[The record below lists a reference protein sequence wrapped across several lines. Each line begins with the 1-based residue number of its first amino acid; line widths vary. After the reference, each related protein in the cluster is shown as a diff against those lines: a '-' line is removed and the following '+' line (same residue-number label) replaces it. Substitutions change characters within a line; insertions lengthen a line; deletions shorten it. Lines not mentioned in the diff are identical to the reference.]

1 MYQFLCMAVL
11 AIGFAA
17 CAEDDKE
24 KYVPVVLDGAQVY
37 FPGTLPSTYE
47 LAEDANSFVVEV
59 SRVETKTTATV
70 NINVEE
76 TTGKFSIPT
85 SVTFAEGEDVAELTI
100 GYNPE
105 ELEYEEFISVNL
117 SIADET
123 STTPYGLATYS
134 FTAGIPA
141 PWTGWTTFGTGT
153 YTFNGYYSGGTHGGR
168 LCEVR
173 TYKLDENIKQF
184 RFSGLADAY
193 GFVVDYNASTGRCS
207 VQPQYVMNHSSYGP
221 IYVASTH
228 IYLQSLGKEV
238 TEDDFSP
245 STFDPA
251 TGLFMLNLA
260 YYVDAGYFAYDAF
273 EEFQLDGFEVA
284 DYSAAVEYAGVLTS
298 PNGAAS
304 AVINVGLGEDVES
317 ALVAIAP
324 TTDPSEVLNGMLDGS
339 IESKEITES
348 ETLYFPV
355 SKAGK
360 YTAVAITVGEG
371 ELQEAVYTTF
381 EVMLGGS
388 PFDAISGAPIE
399 AYVGEWYIP
408 SWNSEKSDYLPATV
422 KQDVLETEDGSF
434 PVLKVN
440 GLSLYTFYQDDT
452 FYLEHDP
459 ETGLLY
465 LIPHYMENCIY
476 QGKEFETYVGA
487 VDTAAGYIYTGNY
500 FIGGFTEDGTL
511 RFLNSP
517 ENEEICDAFAIYA
530 EGLGLLSYFSGLE
543 WIYNGDGNTAESKTS
558 ILSKKSNKI
567 EGPKFTVKTSS
578 KSLPMYSV
586 KNIKP
591 MK

>member
-153 YTFNGYYSGGTHGGR
+153 YTFNGYYSGTHGGR

-228 IYLQSLGKEV
+228 IYLQSLGEEV

-260 YYVDAGYFAYDAF
+260 YYVDAGYFAYDTF

-324 TTDPSEVLNGMLDGS
+324 TTDLSEVLNGMLDGS
-339 IESKEITES
+339 LEATEVTES
-348 ETLYFPV
+348 GFSYFPV

-360 YTAVAITVGEG
+360 YTAVAITYAEN
-371 ELQEAVYTTF
+371 EAKEAVYTTF
-381 EVMLGGS
+381 NVTLGGS
-388 PFDAISGAPIE
+388 PLDDLTGAPIE
-399 AYVGEWYIP
+399 NYVGEWAIP
-408 SWNSEKSDYLPATV
+408 SWDDEESGYMLATV
-422 KQDVLETEDGSF
+422 EQDEIDST

-440 GLSLYTFYQDDT
+440 GLSLYSFYQDDT
-452 FYLEHDP
+452 FYLQHDP
-459 ETGLLY
+459 ESGLLY
-465 LIPHYMENCIY
+465 LVPQNMATCVY
-476 QGKEFETYVGA
+476 QGEEFNTILGA
-487 VDTAAGYIYTGNY
+487 LDTTEGYIYTNCM
-500 FIGGFTEDGTL
+500 FVGGFTEDGTL
-511 RFLNSP
+511 KFVNHP
-517 ENEEICDAFAIYA
+517 DNAAYCDAFGIYA
-530 EGLGLLSYFSGLE
+530 QGLALLSYYSGLE
-543 WIYNGDGNTAESKTS
+543 WIDYDAEESTRAANTLGMKNKVE
-558 ILSKKSNKI
+558 KSH
-567 EGPKFTVKTSS
+567 FTVKSSS
-578 KSLPMYSV
+578 KVLPLYSV
-586 KNIKP
+586 NNALSRK
-591 MK
+591 